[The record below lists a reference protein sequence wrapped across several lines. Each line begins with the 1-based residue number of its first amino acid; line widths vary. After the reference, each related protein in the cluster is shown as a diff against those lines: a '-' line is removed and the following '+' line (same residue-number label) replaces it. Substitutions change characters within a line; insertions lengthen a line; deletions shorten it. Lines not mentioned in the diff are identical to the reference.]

1 MYLLA
6 RSQMAEAA
14 LVLPMHEKLIE
25 QAAPVVDGLDLQE
38 AYSTSVLVN
47 SALFQY
53 TDNIISMLA
62 FMFGILHQAQL
73 STSSD
78 YLVYIVLTAAV
89 GLAVA
94 HVSEYLGRPNM
105 KWRPWLVQLSR
116 KLMLIAG
123 AYATGLLARIVADWL
138 FNGPSRGL
146 FGLESLVMPSLF
158 IVLIVMLLYRDQ
170 MTQALPVDV
179 IRSLDTPIKYATSA
193 PVAAPLPKA
202 SIALEIRGGFGF

>member
-1 MYLLA
+1 MYLFA
-6 RSQMAEAA
+6 KSVMADAA
-14 LVLPMHEKLIE
+14 PVLPMHEKLIE
-25 QAAPVVDGLDLQE
+25 QAVPIVESLDLQE

-47 SALFQY
+47 SALVQY

-73 STSSD
+73 STSAD
-78 YLVYIVLTAAV
+78 YLVYIVLTAAI
-89 GLAVA
+89 GLAIA

-123 AYATGLLARIVADWL
+123 AYTTGLLARIVADWL

-170 MTQALPVDV
+170 MTQTLPVDV
-179 IRSLDTPIKYATSA
+179 IKSMDAPIKYATIAPAARPLPA
-193 PVAAPLPKA
+193 PVALH
-202 SIALEIRGGFGF
+202 IRAGFGF